1 MAKKGTKIALTYF
14 ITITVTLL
22 VIGGICY
29 MLFREITSPREQEP
43 DIPELELTADTSGY
57 VPSSENNKTT
67 LFIFDSAKR
76 MSGCCFLVVRIIADE
91 QSLVIMPLPSD
102 TYACVDGKEDSIYEF
117 YRKGGAP
124 QAVTAAE
131 NAAGI
136 DIDYYMKLNNESFSV
151 IADIF
156 GGVDFDIPYNLIYTD
171 PDSGEETIIREG
183 SAYLDSNMLRKV
195 ITYPLYNSGEEY
207 RAKIMGVAV
216 NDLINKNVS
225 ETFSNHIDEYFSTVI
240 NSSAET
246 NFTAYDY
253 EEQSAAMKYVAE
265 NDENISRLVT
275 VTGEYNA
282 DSLFVLDPDFL
293 KSLTERFKLYD
304 DTELYTDTGT
314 EENTET
320 IKGILD

>member
-14 ITITVTLL
+14 ITIIVTLV

-29 MLFREITSPREQEP
+29 MLLKEITSPQEQKTE
-43 DIPELELTADTSGY
+43 IPELELTADTSSY
-57 VPSSENNKTT
+57 VPSAENNKTT

-76 MSGCCFLVVRIIADE
+76 LSGCCFLVVRMIADE
-91 QSLVIMPLPSD
+91 QRLVLMPLPAD
-102 TYACVDGKEDSIYEF
+102 TYAEIDGKADSIYEF

-136 DIDYYMKLNNESFSV
+136 DIDYYVKLNDESFYA

-171 PDSGEETIIREG
+171 PDTGEETIIREG
-183 SAYLDSNMLRKV
+183 SVYLDSKLLRKV

-225 ETFSNHIDEYFSTVI
+225 ETFANHIDEYFSTVI

-253 EEQSAAMKYVAE
+253 EEQSAAMKYVASNEE
-265 NDENISRLVT
+265 NVSRFVA
-275 VTGEYNA
+275 VTGEYNE

-304 DTELYTDTGT
+304 ASELYSDTGT

-320 IKGILD
+320 FKGILD